1 MTFEKQFK
9 KSFSYTWY
17 LYLLAIAIPAI
28 LFPLSYSFMHRPKEY
43 ETLSIFIPT
52 ELKDKKAED
61 TLLSKFKE
69 NGVRKVDIIYSNP
82 NDQYTFSNK
91 LAVVGY
97 NTCDLIFL
105 PEGIVEKTGIHT
117 AALELTSE
125 VKIYFNIEEEKTYVV
140 QEKEYGIELNENNKL
155 DEISTL
161 EKDTKYYVF
170 INGASA
176 NIGQFSNKKTTSEN
190 CVKLLHYFLGK

>member
-1 MTFEKQFK
+1 MTFKKQFK
-9 KSFSYTWY
+9 ESFSYTWY

-52 ELKDKKAED
+52 ELKDEKAED

-97 NTCDLIFL
+97 NTCDLI
-105 PEGIVEKTGIHT
+105 
-117 AALELTSE
+117 
-125 VKIYFNIEEEKTYVV
+125 
-140 QEKEYGIELNENNKL
+140 
-155 DEISTL
+155 
-161 EKDTKYYVF
+161 
-170 INGASA
+170 
-176 NIGQFSNKKTTSEN
+176 
-190 CVKLLHYFLGK
+190 